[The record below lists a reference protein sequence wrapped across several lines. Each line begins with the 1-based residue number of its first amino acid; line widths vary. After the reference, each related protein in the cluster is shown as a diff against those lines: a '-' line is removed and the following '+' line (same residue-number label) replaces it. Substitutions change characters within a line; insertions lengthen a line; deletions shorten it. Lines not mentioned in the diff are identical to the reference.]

1 MFYRKNCTHPDSPTC
16 RPLKKTPLKMTR
28 LLLDLC
34 LVYMGHRIKVHL
46 QSSPK
51 VGFLCENAINPKLIV
66 SFVGLIIPLFLGI
79 GPSRVDHPIGW
90 ARTSATSE
98 QGGVEGRSPGKN
110 LKILIRNSHWF
121 LGSKKIQKLL
131 LWFRNG
137 GHDIYSSQSAKNL
150 SLGF

>member
-1 MFYRKNCTHPDSPTC
+1 M
-16 RPLKKTPLKMTR
+16 
-28 LLLDLC
+28 
-34 LVYMGHRIKVHL
+34 
-46 QSSPK
+46 
-51 VGFLCENAINPKLIV
+51 
-66 SFVGLIIPLFLGI
+66 GLIIPLFLGI

-137 GHDIYSSQSAKNL
+137 LGWFRNGGHDIYSSQSAKNL
-150 SLGF
+150 NSGF